1 MNTINVKRI
10 YEESSVDDGY
20 RILVDR
26 LWPRGFTKEK
36 ANIDKWAK
44 GISPSTELRKT
55 FSHDADT
62 MEEFTRRY
70 IDELDNNE
78 YSYEFVNFVK
88 DRLSKGNVTF
98 LYAAKNVNMNHAIV
112 LMNWIKEKI

>member
-1 MNTINVKRI
+1 MNIIKVKRI

-44 GISPSTELRKT
+44 NISPSTELRKT
-55 FSHDADT
+55 FNHDAET
-62 MEEFTRRY
+62 MDEFTRRY
-70 IDELDNNE
+70 IYELDTNE
-78 YSYEFVNFVK
+78 YSDEFINHVK
-88 DRLSKGNVTF
+88 DRLSDGNVTF
-98 LYAAKNVNMNHAIV
+98 LYAAKNVNLNHAIV
-112 LMNWIKEKI
+112 LMNWVKEKI